1 MVKKQQKQQPT
12 RRDPIFSIEDWFSLL
27 QKLPEEVLGQS
38 IRQQEVKDS
47 RRGLVAVSK
56 GTPIFC
62 TEYLLQY
69 QQVNDSGFHK
79 NQITKQRSSMGVAG
93 T

>member
-1 MVKKQQKQQPT
+1 METGTNVWLTHVIDSCCEPQLMVKKQQKQQL

-27 QKLPEEVLGQS
+27 QKLLEEVLGQS

-47 RRGLVAVSK
+47 RRGLVAISK

-62 TEYLLQY
+62 TEYLL
-69 QQVNDSGFHK
+69 
-79 NQITKQRSSMGVAG
+79 
-93 T
+93 

>member
-1 MVKKQQKQQPT
+1 MTQQAWPWRRLPGEQPK
-12 RRDPIFSIEDWFSLL
+12 PSVLYSLAAEHVTWG
-27 QKLPEEVLGQS
+27 PGN
-38 IRQQEVKDS
+38 QE
-47 RRGLVAVSK
+47 RLVAISK

-69 QQVNDSGFHK
+69 QQVNDCSFRK
-79 NQITKQRSSMGVAG
+79 NQITKQWSSMGVAG